1 MIKRKEVDEKTLD
14 KRVKIRFIIMAAAVV
29 VAAVTFLAAFGVLG
43 YVFTGKDA
51 FLNES
56 LYSRKVYVYYKD
68 YVVDG
73 DGKEFKEPDFSF
85 TAKVDRA
92 AGTLT
97 LETSFDH
104 SFYGGKIVS
113 VKPFGEDKA
122 LYRTKVTAGGTELSL
137 NSVTY
142 GQKKAVAVYLL
153 NGASGEIKIS
163 NLVISEFTRK

>member
-1 MIKRKEVDEKTLD
+1 MIKSSVVDEKTLD
-14 KRVKIRFIIMAAAVV
+14 KRVKIRLIIMACAFVIAL
-29 VAAVTFLAAFGVLG
+29 VAFLAAFGVLG

-56 LYSRKVYVYYKD
+56 LYLRKVYVYYKD
-68 YVVDG
+68 YVVEG
-73 DGKEFKEPDFSF
+73 TRQEFKEPDFSF
-85 TAKVDRA
+85 TAAIDSA

-113 VKPFGEDKA
+113 VKPFGEDQA

-137 NSVTY
+137 KSVTY